1 MTSKLENG
9 LLKKEKEYYK
19 IGGNMKVSLIQMN
32 SKDNK
37 QENIEKAIKFM
48 DEAVNQNT
56 DIICLSE
63 KFLYWGNGRSAENI
77 DSAVIEKFKEYAK
90 KNNVN
95 IILGSIALK
104 YENTENI
111 TNTCFVIN
119 RNGEIIHRYD
129 KIYMYTVDRPDLKI
143 DEGNDT
149 VKGNKLGIVEIDGVK
164 IGIGICFDL
173 RYPEYFKALALNG
186 AEIMFLPSSFR
197 KTTGAVAWEVLT
209 KARAIENQAYF
220 CACNQ
225 TGGIAEKE
233 RCGNTQIISY
243 DGSIISNI
251 DKDEGIIIADL
262 DIEKLRRFRKEF
274 PILKQIEKF

>member
-1 MTSKLENG
+1 MR
-9 LLKKEKEYYK
+9 
-19 IGGNMKVSLIQMN
+19 VSLIQMN

-48 DEAVNQNT
+48 DEAVNQNA

-63 KFLYWGNGRSAENI
+63 KFLYWGIGRSAESINSI
-77 DSAVIEKFKEYAK
+77 VIEKFKEYAK
-90 KNNVN
+90 KKNVN

-119 RNGEIIHRYD
+119 RNGEIIHKYD
-129 KIYMYTVDRPDLKI
+129 KIYMYTVNRPDLKI
-143 DEGNDT
+143 DEGHDT

-173 RYPEYFKALALNG
+173 RYPEYFKTLAING
-186 AEIMFLPSSFR
+186 AEVMFLPSSFR
-197 KTTGAVAWEVLT
+197 KTTGAVAWEILT
-209 KARAIENQAYF
+209 RARAIENQAYF

-225 TGGIAEKE
+225 IGGIAEKE

-243 DGSIISNI
+243 DGNIISNI
-251 DKDEGIIIADL
+251 DNGEGIIMADL
-262 DIEKLRRFRKEF
+262 DIEKLRKFRKEF

>member
-1 MTSKLENG
+1 
-9 LLKKEKEYYK
+9 
-19 IGGNMKVSLIQMN
+19 MKVALIQMD

-37 QENIEKAIKFM
+37 KENIEKAIKLM
-48 DEAVNQNT
+48 DEAVKNKV

-63 KFLYWGNGRSAENI
+63 KFLYWGKGREAEDSNSAIIN
-77 DSAVIEKFKEYAK
+77 DFREYAK

-95 IILGSIALK
+95 IILGSLAIK
-104 YENTENI
+104 VENTNNI
-111 TNTCFVIN
+111 TNTSFIID
-119 RNGEIIHRYD
+119 RNGDIIHRYD
-129 KIYMYTVDRPDLKI
+129 KIYMYTVDRQDLKV
-143 DEGNDT
+143 DEGKDT
-149 VKGNKLGIVEIDGVK
+149 IKGNKLGIVEIEGIK

-186 AEIMFLPSSFR
+186 AEIIFLPSSFR
-197 KTTGAVAWEVLT
+197 KSTGKVAWDILT

-243 DGSIISNI
+243 DGTILANI
-251 DKDEGIIIADL
+251 EKEEGIIIADL
-262 DIEKLRRFRKEF
+262 DVEKLRKFRKEF